1 MISAGLC
8 IMGGCFAQDETSR
21 TVDSYWAAASI
32 PVPYSASSLGIYEIQ
47 MLPPTPQSQLRV
59 FTRQRVKSGTASL
72 FFITQPSNTPYNF
85 YGIVNER
92 FSLQSNGS
100 EPWLLSTNRVVEAGE
115 IVEYAITGSR
125 QECLTT
131 GDWLE
136 VQSWQEEGE
145 IEKLRLLDARKGTKD
160 FICCAGS
167 VCIPFYVQ
175 ACRSAS
181 GEVAVY
187 DVEQKTLVEI

>member
-1 MISAGLC
+1 MIAAGLC
-8 IMGGCFAQDETSR
+8 MMGGCFAQDEASR
-21 TVDSYWAAASI
+21 TVDSYWVTSSI

-59 FTRQRVKSGTASL
+59 FSRQRVKSGTVSL

-85 YGIVNER
+85 YGNVNER

-100 EPWLLSTNRVVEAGE
+100 EPWLLSTKRVVKAGE
-115 IVEYAITGSR
+115 IVEYAITGCR

-131 GDWLE
+131 GDSLE
-136 VQSWQEEGE
+136 VQSWQVEGE

-160 FICCAGS
+160 FFCCAGIVS
-167 VCIPFYVQ
+167 LPFYVQ
-175 ACRSAS
+175 ACRSES

-187 DVEQKTLVEI
+187 DVEQQTLVEI